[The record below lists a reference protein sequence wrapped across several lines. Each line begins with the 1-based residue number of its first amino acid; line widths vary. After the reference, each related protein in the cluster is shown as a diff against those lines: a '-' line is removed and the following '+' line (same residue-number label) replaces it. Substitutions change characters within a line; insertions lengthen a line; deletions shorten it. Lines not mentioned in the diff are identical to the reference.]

1 MSALPSAHHKTVIS
15 SNQASPKVIIY
26 AQDAQ
31 KGKHE
36 QSMAIMAPSS
46 EKLLTGLVAATFTPL
61 TEEGE
66 INIKEIGPYVD
77 YLKERQGVTNIFVN
91 GTTGES
97 MSLTVAERKVLAEEW
112 CKKAKGKMDHVVV
125 HVGCMSLK
133 DSQDLALHAAQ
144 IEADSIAVISPSFFK
159 PKNVHALRS
168 YLKAVASAAP
178 NLPFYY
184 YHIPSITGVNVLV
197 RDLLDGIDEQI
208 PSFRGVK
215 FSSIDLM
222 DFGLCFRL
230 MKPNW
235 SLLYGVDEQML
246 SGLVLGADGAVGSTY
261 NYVGCQFNK
270 LLSAFEKGELV
281 KARTIQFKLQDF
293 LGSAMKLGF
302 DVGVNKQLMVEVSGL
317 SLGPPRLPLMPCH
330 PDVAASIKQ
339 KYESIFLQC

>member
-1 MSALPSAHHKTVIS
+1 
-15 SNQASPKVIIY
+15 
-26 AQDAQ
+26 
-31 KGKHE
+31 
-36 QSMAIMAPSS
+36 MAIMASSS

-77 YLKERQGVTNIFVN
+77 YLTERQGVTKIFVN

-97 MSLTVAERKVLAEEW
+97 MSLTVAERKLLAEEW

-133 DSQDLALHAAQ
+133 DSQDLALHATQ
-144 IEADSIAVISPSFFK
+144 IKADSIAVISPSFFK
-159 PKNVHALRS
+159 PNNAHALRT

-178 NLPFYY
+178 DLPFYY

-197 RDLLDGIDEQI
+197 RDLLVGIEEQI

-215 FSSIDLM
+215 FSAIDLM
-222 DFGLCFRL
+222 DFGLCFSL

-281 KARTIQFKLQDF
+281 EARTIQFKLQDF

-317 SLGPPRLPLMPCH
+317 SLGPPRLPVMPCH

-339 KYESIFLQC
+339 KYKSIFPQC